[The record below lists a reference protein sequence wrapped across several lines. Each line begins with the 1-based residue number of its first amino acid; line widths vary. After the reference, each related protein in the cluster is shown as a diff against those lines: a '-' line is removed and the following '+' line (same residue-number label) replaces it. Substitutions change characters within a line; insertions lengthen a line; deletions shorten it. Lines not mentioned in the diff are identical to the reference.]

1 MLSDP
6 RGCPVS
12 TDAAT
17 AITHAEHAQWRML
30 TYFGDPFEDL
40 DAAMQEDPAWALP
53 LVMKA
58 NCLLSAA
65 EFAPAQQAQALLD
78 KARELAA
85 RGCANARERDHIDAS
100 AACAAG
106 QWRTACDLWERI
118 LVQHPRDL
126 VALSAAH
133 LFDFY
138 RGDSRNLQRRVARV
152 LPAWSESDPL
162 YAHALALHAFGLE
175 ECNHYDRALETAHA
189 ALALQPREPWAVHAI
204 AHVHE
209 MRGEYDQGAAFLQ
222 SSSQDWAPD
231 NGFAFHN
238 WWHLALFQ
246 LERMDTAAA
255 LALFDERIAE
265 GTDLALQHVDVCA
278 MLWRLQLLGVDV
290 GDRWQQA
297 SARWPAAAPDRGHYA
312 FNDFHAAMAYI
323 GAGKPDQ
330 ARQVL
335 EAVQRRSAQA
345 QAGEPGWM
353 AAEVGVPLLRGLVQ
367 YAEADFAG
375 ATEQLLG
382 VREHSHKF
390 GGSHAQ
396 RDIIEL
402 TLLDAAV
409 RAGHKPLARH
419 LLNERL
425 LTKSQS
431 PLTEHWARRVA

>member
-1 MLSDP
+1 MLFDP

-12 TDAAT
+12 TGSAS
-17 AITHAEHAQWRML
+17 AIAHAETAQWRML
-30 TYFGDPFEDL
+30 TYYGDPFEDL
-40 DAAMQEDPAWALP
+40 DAALQEDPSWVLP
-53 LVMKA
+53 LIMKA
-58 NCLLSAA
+58 NCLLSAG
-65 EFAPAQQAQALLD
+65 EFAPTQQALALLD
-78 KARELAA
+78 QARELAG
-85 RGCANARERDHIDAS
+85 RGRANERERDHIAAS

-106 QWRTACDLWERI
+106 HWRTACDLWERI
-118 LVQHPRDL
+118 LIKHPRDL
-126 VALSAAH
+126 VALLIAH

-138 RGDSRNLQRRVARV
+138 RGDSRNLQRRVSRV

-162 YAHALALHAFGLE
+162 YAHVLALHAFGLE
-175 ECNHYDRALETAHA
+175 ECNHYDRALDTARA

-209 MRGEYDQGAAFLQ
+209 MRGEYERGASFLQ
-222 SSSQDWAPD
+222 SCTKDWAPD

-255 LALFDERIAE
+255 LALFDQRIAE
-265 GTDLALQHVDVCA
+265 GAELALQHVDVCA
-278 MLWRLQLLGVDV
+278 MLWRLHLLGVDV

-297 SARWPAAAPDRGHYA
+297 TTRWPSATPDRGHYA
-312 FNDFHAAMAYI
+312 FNDFHAAIAYI
-323 GAGKPDQ
+323 GAGRPQQ
-330 ARQVL
+330 AREVL
-335 EAVQRRSAQA
+335 EAVKSRATQTD
-345 QAGEPGWM
+345 AGEPARM
-353 AAEVGVPLLRGLVQ
+353 AAEVGVPLLRGLVL
-367 YAEADFAG
+367 YAEEDFAG
-375 ATEQLLG
+375 ASDQLLG
-382 VREHSHKF
+382 IREHSHKF

-409 RAGHKPLARH
+409 RAGYKPLARH

-431 PLTEHWARRVA
+431 PLTEHWARRAA